1 MHSGGTII
9 SPRLMNYAM
18 TLYKWK
24 PFTYHVGRARDQYT
38 IAEAG
43 LVAGGKE
50 RKEGNQTIFFTNSDA
65 SEAELI
71 TDIIKPMKVHYQI
84 HWRPEQDAVYWIHL
98 STAQDVGLEFWQT
111 GSNATVTFQSVP
123 IECVVKVVNE
133 SRKRK
138 LFARQLSHR
147 KRPKVTLRESWVH
160 TSSYDLRKPRE
171 TESRLQ
177 IWDSDP
183 IPSGSRNWPKEE
195 FEQSV
200 DLRVDVI
207 PDDETYKDEHYM
219 QRIAEQIQKLAKT

>member
-1 MHSGGTII
+1 M
-9 SPRLMNYAM
+9 
-18 TLYKWK
+18 
-24 PFTYHVGRARDQYT
+24 
-38 IAEAG
+38 
-43 LVAGGKE
+43 
-50 RKEGNQTIFFTNSDA
+50 
-65 SEAELI
+65 
-71 TDIIKPMKVHYQI
+71 
-84 HWRPEQDAVYWIHL
+84 YWIHL
-98 STAQDVGLEFWQT
+98 STAQDTGLEFWQT

-123 IECVVKVVNE
+123 SECVVKVVNE

-160 TSSYDLRKPRE
+160 TSSNDLRKRRE

-207 PDDETYKDEHYM
+207 PDDETYKDEHNM
-219 QRIAEQIQKLAKT
+219 QRIAEQIQIQKLPKTYFFKEDSPRGNILSEKAAAKKMHEAGNCELHDVQQRTDKVQCQLCYSHVDAGFQVCPCGGKLNMSEEMLSCIRQKN